1 MPFLKY
7 IFVLL
12 LVLGISIPL
21 FAEESFESKPLTQ
34 QEKLAE
40 LRKQAKSIL
49 LNNLK
54 TKENRWA
61 NLFVFQPIDYTDL
74 ATTDFFVE
82 MVKETLQGYEK
93 ELEVKKT
100 KYQLS
105 AINLEQLRIAM
116 ATVKADISVISVF
129 MAGNVDVYIYDR
141 KNPLEIFGQS
151 EGFVEGPQEKL
162 EVEMAKHYSKQA
174 FRKALFKYI
183 TKKPF
188 ELPRDNSPPILKL
201 EIPRSIASY
210 RTVEIINREEKANFY
225 ASIGWGATLSSG
237 ESGKLWN
244 SNLVS
249 AQLGFHLFK
258 DWYFELTGEMS
269 AYNIGSGNL
278 KYLVS
283 DRDKPLRFMVGLG
296 GAISTNRHTLD
307 WDPTNDIQGSQ
318 MYVVPSASVLLPISD
333 VFLKLEARA
342 HWGVTTDSKIFSI
355 FPAIQLFF

>member
-1 MPFLKY
+1 MPFLKH
-7 IFVLL
+7 ILFLL
-12 LVLGISIPL
+12 LALGISIPL
-21 FAEESFESKPLTQ
+21 FSEESVETKLLTQ

-40 LRKQAKSIL
+40 MRKQAKAIL
-49 LNNLK
+49 ISNLK
-54 TKENRWA
+54 TKENQWA
-61 NLFVFQPIDYTDL
+61 RLFVLQPIDYTDL
-74 ATTDFFVE
+74 SSTEFFAE
-82 MVKETLQGYEK
+82 MVTETLQGYEK
-93 ELEVKKT
+93 QLEVKKT

-105 AINLEQLRIAM
+105 AINLEELRIAM
-116 ATVKADISVISVF
+116 ASLKADISVISVF
-129 MAGNVDVYIYDR
+129 MSGNVDVYLYDR
-141 KNPLEIFGQS
+141 KNPLEIFGHS

-162 EVEMAKHYSKQA
+162 ELEMAKHYSKQA

-188 ELPRDNSPPILKL
+188 ELPRDNSPPVLKL

-210 RTVEIINREEKANFY
+210 RTVEVINREEKANFY

-249 AQLGFHLFK
+249 AQLGFHLVR
-258 DWYFELTGEMS
+258 DWYLELTGEMS

-283 DRDKPLRFMVGLG
+283 DRNEPLRFMVGLG

-307 WDPTNDIQGSQ
+307 WDPTNDIKGSQ
-318 MYVVPSASVLLPISD
+318 LYVVPSASVLLPISD

-342 HWGVTTDSKIFSI
+342 HLGVTTDSKIFSI